1 MVLFNFVGVRTGE
14 GIRDTLSGEGGNDR
28 NGDPANIILPFFE
41 MIVATTN
48 PKRTKN
54 EIVCR
59 CVYFFWIFFFSSFLF
74 VRGINEES

>member
-28 NGDPANIILPFFE
+28 NGDPANIIIPFFE

-54 EIVCR
+54 EIVLRTFAGVC
-59 CVYFFWIFFFSSFLF
+59 IFFFFF
-74 VRGINEES
+74 FICEG